1 MVSIFIG
8 GLGFILLQLC
18 SAELTSTVPF
28 SGGSYGFTRLAFG
41 RQFGVLVGLT
51 ETLGYVAIASCI
63 LIGLILDDATKR
75 LATQVD
81 GMRRCPRNLAMAN
94 LTLPTDV
101 TPGILS
107 ASWRLQLW

>member
-1 MVSIFIG
+1 MAGGVVPGMVSIFIG

-63 LIGLILDDATKR
+63 AIGMYT
-75 LATQVD
+75 
-81 GMRRCPRNLAMAN
+81 
-94 LTLPTDV
+94 
-101 TPGILS
+101 
-107 ASWRLQLW
+107 